1 MFNKQKTYD
10 DTMHTV
16 RIQQTYWVKDTSEE
30 KMLALGAV
38 QLGKVVEQVD
48 YYDTDLYDL
57 AATEMWLSK
66 MGREWKLIVGK
77 GPQNKSQD
85 PPKGKV
91 QTSHLRTQKL
101 NLVEGKSQTSE
112 TSDPRTLE
120 SQKKDSINDQNKN
133 ATTVSNERKGTKALT
148 CYALEQEKEMIAF
161 LSQVLHVQGETN
173 NMTMEVFLQVAGI
186 QRYATISNVTQETFR
201 LTDDYTIRLK
211 TEGTTTK
218 KTAVVLLD
226 VDIEN
231 VAQGFQRLEQ
241 LAKELDLQLQS
252 V

>member
-1 MFNKQKTYD
+1 MSNKQKND
-10 DTMHTV
+10 NIHTV
-16 RIQQTYWVKDTSEE
+16 KIQQTYWVKDTSEE

-57 AATEMWLSK
+57 AVTEMWLSK

-77 GPQNKSQD
+77 GTQNNSQD

-91 QTSHLRTQKL
+91 QTSHLRTQKF
-101 NLVEGKSQTSE
+101 NSVGGKNQTSK
-112 TSDPRTLE
+112 TSNSKTLE
-120 SQKKDSINDQNKN
+120 SQKKVSINDQNEN
-133 ATTVSNERKGTKALT
+133 EETVDNERNGIKALT
-148 CYALEQEKEMIAF
+148 CYALEQEKEIIAF

-201 LTDDYTIRLK
+201 LTNDYTIQLK

>member
-1 MFNKQKTYD
+1 MFNKQKNGNI
-10 DTMHTV
+10 HTV
-16 RIQQTYWVKDTSEE
+16 KIQQTYWVKDTSEE

-57 AATEMWLSK
+57 AVTEIWLSK

-77 GPQNKSQD
+77 GTQNNSQD
-85 PPKGKV
+85 LPKGNV
-91 QTSHLRTQKL
+91 QTSNLRTQKL
-101 NLVEGKSQTSE
+101 NSFEGKRQTSK
-112 TSDPRTLE
+112 TSNLKTFE
-120 SQKKDSINDQNKN
+120 SQKKDSIIDQNEN
-133 ATTVSNERKGTKALT
+133 AETVDNERNGKKALT
-148 CYALEQEKEMIAF
+148 CYALEQEKEIIAF

-173 NMTMEVFLQVAGI
+173 NMMMEVFLQVAGI

-201 LTDDYTIRLK
+201 LTNDYTIRLK

-218 KTAVVLLD
+218 KTAVVSLD